1 MMLESVKEER
11 SRHFQLA
18 LRVGIPVMVLI
29 LVLSYSV
36 FFHGEDIEFDTR
48 SIVLMTALIFVVVYF
63 IYFALEQS
71 RKESLLDPVT
81 EGYRYDH
88 FIRYLERR
96 KPETIAA
103 LKVGN
108 LSVINEAYGIA
119 VTDELLQKLIGE
131 INSYFYDKCGKYPAI
146 GRKYGMEFLLAVDC
160 APQRAQDILD
170 SFTKDFAS
178 IDDIELEYSY
188 TVIGNECVLPQ
199 KAIEQLRNLVNTP
212 RKYRLTE
219 REEYIPNAKKLSEEE
234 KKIVDALEMDAL
246 QLRFRPIE
254 SLESGK
260 QDIYEISVKL
270 KAADGKT
277 LLPRYFLPVINRHNL
292 GEYYDRILYSKVI
305 EILEIID
312 DDISLS
318 FNLSPFSLRKEN
330 FHDMMLEKIAKS
342 GVDARRVIIE
352 LYEKKTHHR
361 LESYLSVLGNLKRRG
376 FRFCLD
382 NFGSGNSSMEY
393 IKHFRFDMVQFD
405 REYISAIDD
414 EKYLSIFSSLVSMAK
429 DLDIVTVA
437 KWVDDDR
444 KREKLRRMGIDYIQG
459 FSVGKVLDERELV
472 ERFNPIY
479 GEKV

>member
-234 KKIVDALEMDAL
+234 KKIVDAL
-246 QLRFRPIE
+246 
-254 SLESGK
+254 
-260 QDIYEISVKL
+260 
-270 KAADGKT
+270 
-277 LLPRYFLPVINRHNL
+277 
-292 GEYYDRILYSKVI
+292 
-305 EILEIID
+305 
-312 DDISLS
+312 
-318 FNLSPFSLRKEN
+318 
-330 FHDMMLEKIAKS
+330 
-342 GVDARRVIIE
+342 
-352 LYEKKTHHR
+352 
-361 LESYLSVLGNLKRRG
+361 
-376 FRFCLD
+376 
-382 NFGSGNSSMEY
+382 
-393 IKHFRFDMVQFD
+393 
-405 REYISAIDD
+405 
-414 EKYLSIFSSLVSMAK
+414 
-429 DLDIVTVA
+429 
-437 KWVDDDR
+437 
-444 KREKLRRMGIDYIQG
+444 
-459 FSVGKVLDERELV
+459 
-472 ERFNPIY
+472 
-479 GEKV
+479 